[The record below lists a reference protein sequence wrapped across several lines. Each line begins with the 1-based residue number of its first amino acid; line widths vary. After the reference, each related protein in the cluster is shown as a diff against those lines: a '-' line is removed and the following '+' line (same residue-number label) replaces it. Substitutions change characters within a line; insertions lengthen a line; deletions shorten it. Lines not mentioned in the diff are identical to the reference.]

1 MGFTFQVFPTSQE
14 QPALARLEQR
24 ATELLRMA
32 LVQFPLER
40 MVALPPE
47 LLERARQSVAHSAER
62 AQIRFEPSASLGEA
76 AAVFRVVPGGGR
88 GEIARVPTSGWTWY
102 EPEVSRL
109 RERGLDE
116 RWPHSL
122 ALGYRFEVSRLFG
135 EPALSALAH
144 GFVAA
149 ALAEQ
154 TSGFLFSPD
163 GAWDGALLPC
173 SGEEFLQSFMR
184 PERSSAERFRRYAE
198 DKLRALPEEL
208 DLFDEAFVDSVLQ
221 QIAGLMVAEMNA
233 VRGNAEA
240 ELAVIERTLTRMET
254 ARVISRGRREAE
266 RRMLIGSE
274 LGFSRDGS
282 MSALSRLR
290 PTAEEYERWLG
301 HIGELL
307 P

>member
-1 MGFTFQVFPTSQE
+1 MGFTFQVFPTSEE
-14 QPALARLEQR
+14 QPALSRVEQR
-24 ATELLRMA
+24 ATELLRLA

-40 MVALPPE
+40 MVVLPPE
-47 LLERARQSVAHSAER
+47 LLERARQSLACNAER
-62 AQIRFEPSASLGEA
+62 ARIRFDASAVLGEA
-76 AAVFRVVPGGGR
+76 AAVFRVSPGGGL
-88 GEIARVPTSGWTWY
+88 GEVRRVPTVGWTWY
-102 EPEVSRL
+102 EPELSRL

-116 RWPHSL
+116 RWPRSL
-122 ALGYRFEVSRLFG
+122 ALGYRYEVSRLLG
-135 EPALSALAH
+135 EPALSAIAH

-163 GAWDGALLPC
+163 GAWDSALLPC

-208 DLFDEAFVDSVLQ
+208 GLFDEAFVDSVLQ
-221 QIAGLMVAEMNA
+221 QIASLMVAEMNK
-233 VRGNAEA
+233 VRGDPEA
-240 ELAVIERTLTRMET
+240 ELAVIDRALTRMET

-266 RRMLIGSE
+266 RRILIGTE
-274 LGFSRDGS
+274 IGLSRDGS
-282 MSALSRLR
+282 ASALSRLR
-290 PTAEEYERWLG
+290 PTAKEYERWLG

>member
-1 MGFTFQVFPTSQE
+1 MGFTFQVFPTSEE
-14 QPALARLEQR
+14 QPALSRVEQR
-24 ATELLRMA
+24 ATELLRLA

-40 MVALPPE
+40 MVVLPPE
-47 LLERARQSVAHSAER
+47 LLERARQSLARNAER
-62 AQIRFEPSASLGEA
+62 ARIQFDASAVLGEA
-76 AAVFRVVPGGGR
+76 AAIFRVSPGGGL
-88 GEIARVPTSGWTWY
+88 GEVRRVPTVGWIWY
-102 EPEVSRL
+102 EPELSRL

-122 ALGYRFEVSRLFG
+122 ALGYRCEVSRLLG
-135 EPALSALAH
+135 EPALSAIAH

-163 GAWDGALLPC
+163 GAWDSALLPC

-208 DLFDEAFVDSVLQ
+208 ELFDEAFVDSVLQ
-221 QIAGLMVAEMNA
+221 QIASLMVAEMNE

-240 ELAVIERTLTRMET
+240 ELAVIERALTRMET

-266 RRMLIGSE
+266 RRILIGTE
-274 LGFSRDGS
+274 LGLSCDGAA
-282 MSALSRLR
+282 SALSRLR